1 MDGAALVSD
10 DLLDPP
16 PRLHERLRQIAGYT
30 WDESKLP
37 LSLHLRF
44 LVSLLLAGL
53 SREPLPSSFT
63 PLLSTPLPSSRLSL
77 ADLSGYFRYVFG
89 TRFVSPF
96 SASSTSSH
104 NASSPSSTSKGPSG
118 RPSPSDSIS
127 TTGIIPTGKGIDVP
141 DVIPP
146 ASLPSNASDAP
157 YVEEYVVAR
166 ISYHALREERAF
178 HIAKTMSAS
187 SDPKGKHIVKPL
199 DLVRLNPAP
208 GDRAAVIVAIYQY
221 LGHNYLLDV
230 LDMGPAF
237 YRARRVGETFA
248 SGRKNEP
255 KLQGPMSL
263 QLFLDFAIGAS
274 QCLEIL
280 HHNFGMIHGEIRSD
294 AFHFNAE
301 ENIVKIMTF
310 GAGVRSFEHG
320 LTSTGWS
327 TLSKELG
334 AKNKLLYISP
344 EQTGRMPAEPDS
356 RTDIYSLGVLFWTI
370 LAQRPV
376 FDGES
381 PLDIV
386 QGVLGRRIPNVST
399 VRIDIPD
406 VIGRIIQKCTAK
418 NVSERY
424 HSASGLRHDLVK
436 VHQFLADGDWLALKE
451 WKIGSNDVSSFF
463 MLPNMMIGRQR
474 EHAELIK
481 VVDRVA
487 KGHYMNLK
495 GGANRFSD
503 GSSLSNDMTPFDDI
517 SSEGASSLDG
527 TNRRSGSF
535 TQTVA
540 SDPKPAKSSLHP
552 LFSDTQTISSDTMA
566 SSPSGA
572 FPRPARPWERHQSI
586 SIETRSLV
594 ESVAT
599 DPTRHSV
606 VESSASSLSRQLGSA
621 KFRRR
626 DYCEVVTIAGTG
638 GLGKSFLVQSVLAE
652 ARRQGY
658 CATAKFDTARRTAFG
673 PLLKLLSSL
682 FKQVW
687 GERNTETP
695 FHQTLKQ
702 FIRPVWPM
710 LHRVLGLP
718 EFLLGPPEVSVGR
731 SISSS
736 QHFAH
741 KAGSRPGSKRRGS
754 SPGSSPGPV
763 GRNPSIASQSS
774 SDFLRAGPSTKTVRL
789 MNIFLDVLRVFTA
802 HKFICFCL
810 DDLHFAD
817 DESLELISQ
826 IIASRMKMVIIV
838 TYRPEEL
845 SAEKIQ
851 NIINPAESDEFPRTS
866 PRVTHIPLSPL
877 SEDDIVQYV
886 STTLC
891 RPKEEIYSLALV
903 IQSKTAGNP
912 FYMREMLS
920 ACHRKRCIWY
930 DYRDSQ
936 WHFDLDRLFEQFKGE
951 KDYDVLDTG
960 FITRRLNELPPASR
974 TLLAWA
980 ALIGGS
986 FSFQVVCHLMSGE
999 FDYQDEEWGTSCSL
1013 LSLKNYTQGE
1023 TIAGLQA
1030 AIQAYIIVPSETDD
1044 RFRFA
1049 HDRYIHASAALKECN
1064 SQKMHFIIAQTL
1076 HKYYA
1081 VEARQRTSTASHI
1094 CEAVNI
1100 IKRRVPVRSH
1110 FRELLSDCAEAAT
1123 ESGARPTAAKFYNT
1137 AVLLL
1142 QENPWSDEAEDTS
1155 YEETM
1160 ELHLRAAECYLFMGN
1175 YTGASETLNII
1186 LENARTP
1193 FDKAPAY
1200 VLQSRIYTQNG
1211 DSQAALISLKDC
1223 LVSLGVTIDDNPTL
1237 QKCDERFEKL
1247 SVQIQTMERSDIV
1260 TDKLSS
1266 DPGISSIGAVLSET
1280 ISAAWWS
1287 DGLRYYHLTLM
1298 MIEMHL
1304 TRGPYPQSGM
1314 GFLYFSMIA
1323 MARFNMT
1330 QFAVD
1335 LGSMSQEMLYQS
1347 RDSFSL
1353 ARGLML
1359 YPMCIGHVHLTM
1371 PVITAQMEDAVE
1383 YASVAGDRISTI
1395 LSYGISAVFKF
1406 FSGENCADL
1415 EGFCQ
1420 YGCEEIPN
1428 WYFDSRGGSV
1438 LIAVRQLA
1446 RALQGKTNTKDALEV
1461 MTDEAHNAVAYKK
1474 WLLGCKKESNRSI
1487 IFYESFE
1494 IVPLFLYGHYE
1505 RAVEIG
1511 KGCIGQLEML
1521 WSARNS
1527 RLILF
1532 FYGLAQAGQVLRK
1545 IQDPC
1550 TPPEGLASQIDE
1562 VIKELQNFI
1571 NMIDEWSTVSDIN
1584 YFVWSKLL
1592 QAQVA
1597 ELSKDHGAAIQ
1608 HYEHAL
1614 DHTAEHDA
1622 VFDEALGNY
1631 LMAGLFIRRKGRR
1644 SARAALVE
1652 AVGLFRQ
1659 LGANGVS
1666 KAIEEEHSLL
1676 LHGPTRSH
1684 RTMEAGVQ
1692 TDFVTDTGS
1701 VQYRAAGAE
1710 DGADLTQIPSN
1721 AMTDIRGERIGA
1733 WRGSMN
1739 MQTEAGAGLPALDM
1753 IDLHAIL
1760 VSSQVISSVLQI
1772 NELLK
1777 TMCDVVLQTCGGS
1790 ATLAAIVVQENDS
1803 DSWCVAASGDPE
1815 KGASAHIPGLS
1826 LSGTSLIAENVI
1838 LYCTR
1843 FLETVFVPDLMTDER
1858 FGNVSGAWLQRNPV
1872 GKGIISIPIS
1882 HGTKSLLGVLYLEG
1896 EPGAF
1901 TDRNVTVLQL
1911 LVNQIGISYS
1921 NALSMKNVEKISA
1934 ENRSMV
1940 AVQKR
1945 ALAKALEAE
1954 NKAKKAEAEAK
1965 RNVKLAEEAV
1975 KAKSIFLANVSHEL
1989 RTPLNGVIG
1998 NSDLL
2003 RDSELDREQLD
2014 MADSI
2019 RVSAELLLTVIND
2032 ILDFSKMEADK
2043 MKLYIIA
2050 FNPEDMVREVVRAVS
2065 YSNREKTSKKNVKI
2079 IQDIKLPPLLI
2090 YGDPI
2095 RLHQVMGNLIGNS
2108 LKFTEV
2114 GSITIGSRLDK
2125 ETKEHATLTFWV
2137 RDTGIGIPPQQL
2149 AQLFQPF
2156 RQADASTARK
2166 YGGSGLGLSICKS
2179 LIEVMMKGKIRL
2191 ESEET
2196 VGTTAWFTV
2205 TFEKAKSDVSVGDAQ
2220 SMSPPPMDRYS
2231 LTTSPLDRV
2240 DPSNLYLNLSRV
2252 PKEEIRICVAEDNP
2266 INQKIAI
2273 QYVKRLGYSGVVAYE
2288 NGLKAVE
2295 GLRQKAN
2302 EGKPY
2307 HIVLMDVQMPVLDG
2321 YEATKLIR
2329 KDPMDAVRN
2338 ILVIAMTASAI
2349 QGDREKCLAAG
2360 MNDYLAKPVRSDVLK
2375 KKLDAYLSPE
2385 SPLAHQDSIQT
2396 TPASRQTPPAETNG
2410 PSPPATRPPLVSHP
2424 TKPRPHVILDPM
2436 QESAVFNQP
2445 LNPESLGASDSPIFS
2460 KEHPASPPIP
2470 IRDNP
2475 SYSIPSTTD
2484 LTLSRAS
2491 SENQS
2496 IDVGSMADGSSTNT
2510 HKRLPRKLTKTRG
2523 NSDSNAE
2530 RPSAIGERA
2539 PSEKTRGLL
2548 TKKGPQRHSSTS
2560 LAEDAQKLENTPYG
2574 TGRDDNKRNSLASQ
2588 ASSFKDRI
2596 FPH

>member
-1 MDGAALVSD
+1 MDGATLTSD

-16 PRLHERLRQIAGYT
+16 PRLYERLNQIAGYT
-30 WDESKLP
+30 WDEINLP
-37 LSLHLRF
+37 FH
-44 LVSLLLAGL
+44 
-53 SREPLPSSFT
+53 
-63 PLLSTPLPSSRLSL
+63 STY
-77 ADLSGYFRYVFG
+77 DFWHVFG
-89 TRFVSPF
+89 THYVSPF
-96 SASSTSSH
+96 TAPSTESH
-104 NASSPSSTSKGPSG
+104 NASSPGSGLRLHSG
-118 RPSPSDSIS
+118 RPSPSDTVG
-127 TTGIIPTGKGIDVP
+127 TTPGSDDADLPAAT
-141 DVIPP
+141 PP
-146 ASLPSNASDAP
+146 AYTPSNISSDAP
-157 YVEEYVVAR
+157 YVEERVVAR

-178 HIAKTMSAS
+178 HIAKNLAAT
-187 SDPKGKHIVKPL
+187 SDSMGEHIVKPV
-199 DLVRLNPAP
+199 DLMRLNPVPA
-208 GDRAAVIVAIYQY
+208 DRAAVIVAIYQHP
-221 LGHNYLLDV
+221 GHNYLLDV

-237 YRARRVGETFA
+237 YRARRTGETFA

-255 KLQGPMSL
+255 KLQEPISL
-263 QLFLDFAIGAS
+263 QYFLDFAIGVS

-280 HHNFGMIHGEIRSD
+280 HHNLGMIHGEIRGD

-301 ENIVKIMTF
+301 ENKVKIMSF
-310 GAGVRSFEHG
+310 GSGVRSFEHG

-327 TLSKELG
+327 TLSKQLG
-334 AKNKLLYISP
+334 ARNKLLYISP

-356 RTDIYSLGVLFWTI
+356 RTDIYSLGVLFWT
-370 LAQRPV
+370 LLTQRPV
-376 FDGES
+376 YDGET

-399 VRIDIPD
+399 VRIDVPD

-418 NVSERY
+418 NVSDRY

-436 VHQFLADGDWLALKE
+436 VQQFLGDGDWLALKE
-451 WKIGSNDVSSFF
+451 WKIGTTDVSSFF
-463 MLPNMMIGRQR
+463 MLPTIMIGRQR
-474 EHAELIK
+474 ERADLVK
-481 VVDRVA
+481 VIDRVA
-487 KGHYMNLK
+487 KGHSMNLK
-495 GGANRFSD
+495 GTANRFSD

-517 SSEGASSLDG
+517 SSEGASSIEG

-535 TQTVA
+535 TQTA
-540 SDPKPAKSSLHP
+540 SSDPKLPKSSSFHP
-552 LFSDTQTISSDTMA
+552 IFSDTQTISGDTIA
-566 SSPSGA
+566 SSPSGTL
-572 FPRPARPWERHQSI
+572 PRPARPWERHQSI

-594 ESVAT
+594 DSLGT
-599 DPTRHSV
+599 DQNRHSL

-626 DYCEVVTIAGTG
+626 DYCEVVTIAGAG

-652 ARRQGY
+652 ARRRGY

-687 GERNTETP
+687 GERNTETH

-741 KAGSRPGSKRRGS
+741 RGGSRPGSKRRGS
-754 SPGSSPGPV
+754 SPGSSPGPSA
-763 GRNPSIASQSS
+763 RNPSITSQSS
-774 SDFLRAGPSTKTVRL
+774 QDFLRAGASTKSVRL

-826 IIASRMKMVIIV
+826 IITARMKMVIIM

-845 SAEKIQ
+845 SQEKMQ
-851 NIINPAESDEFPRTS
+851 SIIHPPETDGELYRRFPVSETLLTVSSEFPRTGS
-866 PRVTHIPLSPL
+866 PMVTHIALSPL

-891 RPKEEIYSLALV
+891 RPREEVHSLALV

-936 WHFDLDRLFEQFKGE
+936 WHYDLDRLFEQFKGE
-951 KDYDVLDTG
+951 KDYDVLDTS
-960 FITRRLNELPPASR
+960 FITRRLSELPGAAR
-974 TLLAWA
+974 ILLAWA

-986 FSFQVVCHLMSGE
+986 FSFELVGHLMSGE
-999 FDYQDEEWGTSCSL
+999 FDYHDEEWGSCCTI
-1013 LSLKNYTQGE
+1013 LSTKKYSQGQA
-1023 TIAGLQA
+1023 IAGLQA

-1081 VEARQRTSTASHI
+1081 AEAREQDSTASHI
-1094 CEAVNI
+1094 CEAVDI
-1100 IKRRVPVRSH
+1100 IKRRVPNRRH
-1110 FRELLSDCAEAAT
+1110 FRTLLTDRAQAAT
-1123 ESGARPTAAKFYNT
+1123 ENGARPTAAKFYST
-1137 AVLLL
+1137 AVSLL
-1142 QENPWSDEAEDTS
+1142 QENPWTEENEDAS
-1155 YEETM
+1155 YDETM
-1160 ELHLRAAECYLFMGN
+1160 QLYLRAAECYLFMGH
-1175 YTGASETLNII
+1175 YTGANETLEII
-1186 LENARTP
+1186 FKNAKTA

-1211 DSQAALISLKDC
+1211 DSQSALVSLKDC
-1223 LVSLGVTIDDNPTL
+1223 LVSLGVSIDDSPTL
-1237 QKCDERFEKL
+1237 EKCDEKFEKL
-1247 SVQIQTMERSDIV
+1247 SVQIQSMDRSDLL
-1260 TDKLSS
+1260 TDKQS
-1266 DPGISSIGAVLSET
+1266 DDPSIASIGAVLSET

-1304 TRGPYPQSGM
+1304 TQGPYPQSGM

-1323 MARFNMT
+1323 MSRFNMT

-1335 LGSMSQEMLYQS
+1335 LGTMSQELLYQS

-1371 PVITAQMEDAVE
+1371 PMITAQMEDAVE
-1383 YASVAGDRISTI
+1383 YAAVAGDRISTI
-1395 LSYGISAVFKF
+1395 LSFGISAIFKF
-1406 FSGENCADL
+1406 FSGENFADL

-1438 LIAVRQLA
+1438 LIAVRQLS
-1446 RALQGKTNTKDALEV
+1446 RALQGKTRTHDPLEV
-1461 MTDEAHNAVAYKK
+1461 MTDEVHNTLAYKN
-1474 WLLGCKKESNRSI
+1474 WLLGCKNESNRSI

-1494 IVPLFLYGHYE
+1494 IIPLFLYGHYE
-1505 RAVEIG
+1505 RAVEVG
-1511 KGCIGQLEML
+1511 KGCVAQLDML

-1532 FYGLAQAGQVLRK
+1532 FYGLARAGLLLRQ
-1545 IQDPC
+1545 IQDPLSSLD
-1550 TPPEGLASQIDE
+1550 ELAPQVEE
-1562 VIKELQNFI
+1562 VIKELQTFI
-1571 NMIDEWSTVSDIN
+1571 KMIDEWSTVSDIN
-1584 YFVWSKLL
+1584 YLAWSKLL

-1614 DHTAEHDA
+1614 DHTTEHDA

-1644 SARAALVE
+1644 SARAALLE

-1666 KAIEEEHSLL
+1666 MAIEEEHSLL
-1676 LHGPTRSH
+1676 LHGPTRNH
-1684 RTMEAGVQ
+1684 RTVEAGVQ
-1692 TDFVTDTGS
+1692 TDFVADTTS
-1701 VQYRAAGAE
+1701 VQYRVADGE
-1710 DGADLTQIPSN
+1710 DGADLVQMPSN
-1721 AMTDIRGERIGA
+1721 AMTDLRGERIGA

-1739 MQTEAGAGLPALDM
+1739 MAQTEAGAGLPALDM

-1760 VSSQVISSVLQI
+1760 VSSQVISSVLQVD
-1772 NELLK
+1772 ELLK
-1777 TMCDVVLQTCGGS
+1777 TMCDVILQTCGGS

-1815 KGASAHIPGLS
+1815 KGASAHIPGLP
-1826 LSGTSLIAENVI
+1826 LSGCSLIAENVV

-1843 FLETVFVPDLMTDER
+1843 FLETVFVPDLVTDER
-1858 FGNVSGAWLQRNPV
+1858 FGNVNGSWLQRNPV
-1872 GKGIISIPIS
+1872 GKGIIAIPIS

-1921 NALSMKNVEKISA
+1921 NALSMKSVEKISA

-1954 NKAKKAEAEAK
+1954 TKAKNAEAEAK
-1965 RNVKLAEEAV
+1965 RNVKLAEEAA

-1998 NSDLL
+1998 NSELL

-2019 RVSAELLLTVIND
+2019 RVSADLLLTVIND

-2079 IQDIKLPPLLI
+2079 IQDIKLPPMLI

-2095 RLHQVMGNLIGNS
+2095 RLHQVLGNLIGNS
-2108 LKFTEV
+2108 LKFTED
-2114 GSITIGSRLDK
+2114 GSITIGARLDK
-2125 ETKEHATLTFWV
+2125 ETKEYANLTFWV

-2149 AQLFQPF
+2149 AKLFQPF
-2156 RQADASTARK
+2156 SQADASTARK

-2205 TFEKAKSDVSVGDAQ
+2205 TFEKAKSDVAAGDAQ
-2220 SMSPPPMDRYS
+2220 AKSPAPIEGYS
-2231 LTTSPLDRV
+2231 LASPLNRV
-2240 DPSNLYLNLSRV
+2240 DPSNPYLDFSRV

-2273 QYVKRLGYSGVVAYE
+2273 QYVRRLGYSGVVAYD

-2295 GLRQKAN
+2295 ALRQKAN

-2329 KDPMDAVRN
+2329 KDPLDAVRK

-2375 KKLDAYLSPE
+2375 RKLDTYLSPG
-2385 SPLAHQDSIQT
+2385 PHVPQPDSSQT
-2396 TPASRQTPPAETNG
+2396 TTASNPTPGTVPNG
-2410 PSPPATRPPLVSHP
+2410 PSPAVTHPVVTRPRLHSHHAQHDP
-2424 TKPRPHVILDPM
+2424 DPM
-2436 QESAVFNQP
+2436 QESTVFKQP
-2445 LNPESLGASDSPIFS
+2445 LDPVAMRAKDSPVYS
-2460 KEHPASPPIP
+2460 KEHQETPPVP
-2470 IRDNP
+2470 VRDNP
-2475 SYSIPSTTD
+2475 SYSLPSVND
-2484 LTLSRAS
+2484 LTPSRAS
-2491 SENQS
+2491 SEHRS
-2496 IDVGSMADGSSTNT
+2496 IDTGSLVDGSSLSTQ
-2510 HKRLPRKLTKTRG
+2510 KRMPRKLTKNRG
-2523 NSDSNAE
+2523 NSDSNIE
-2530 RPSAIGERA
+2530 RPVVTGERA
-2539 PSEKTRGLL
+2539 QGEKTRGLL
-2548 TKKGPQRHSSTS
+2548 TKKGPQRQSSTS
-2560 LAEDAQKLENTPYG
+2560 LAEDAQKLENTPYASK
-2574 TGRDDNKRNSLASQ
+2574 DEAKRNSLASQ
-2588 ASSFKDRI
+2588 SSSFKDRI